1 MAAGLPMIIKEAS
14 QGTIEQMPRNEQA
27 RKRDERVIDTGPARA
42 ALQALSA
49 EARSQQHIGLADRLE
64 KAAAGVR
71 APQSNTRTRTVT
83 LPSGV
88 EGSLVQMV
96 PHRKLTD
103 LVLPPHATAEIQ
115 EFIDEYAEI
124 ALLRSHGLEP
134 RHKVLLVGPPGT
146 GKTSLAEVLAAEL
159 NLPFLVVRYDGLI
172 ASYLGET
179 ASRLRKLTDFVSQRP
194 CVVFFDEF
202 DTVGKERGD
211 AQETGEIK
219 RVVSSLLLQM
229 DSIPSHCVIVCATNH
244 PELLDR
250 AVWRRF
256 ELRLEVPLPGR
267 DEIGRWFRRLVKDF
281 GGKCNV
287 SESLFVESLLGMNF
301 SDIESFTLDIRRKLV
316 LSRGRVSPDQAIQTA
331 LAKLEQT
338 NSHLGDAENSQPSY
352 RSNPAHPA
360 RAKKNQKRKKDDS
373 AEGTLI

>member
-1 MAAGLPMIIKEAS
+1 M
-14 QGTIEQMPRNEQA
+14 
-27 RKRDERVIDTGPARA
+27 IDTGPARA
-42 ALQALSA
+42 ALQALTT
-49 EARSQQHIGLADRLE
+49 EARAQQHLGLADRLD
-64 KAAAGVR
+64 KAASGTR
-71 APQSNTRTRTVT
+71 APQGNTRARSATI
-83 LPSGV
+83 PASV
-88 EGSLVQMV
+88 EGSLVQV
-96 PHRKLTD
+96 NARRKLKD
-103 LVLPPHATAEIQ
+103 LVLPPHATMEIR

-124 ALLRSHGLEP
+124 TLLRSHGLEP

-146 GKTSLAEVLAAEL
+146 GKTSLAEVFATEL
-159 NLPFLVVRYDGLI
+159 ELPFLVVRYDGLI

-179 ASRLRKLTDFVSQRP
+179 ATRLRKLTDYVSQRP

-267 DEIGRWFRRLVKDF
+267 DEIAQWFRRLVKDF
-281 GGKCNV
+281 GSKCNV
-287 SESLFVESLLGMNF
+287 SEKNFVDSLIGKNF
-301 SDIESFTLDIRRKLV
+301 SDIESFTLDIRRKIV
-316 LSRGRVSPDQAIQTA
+316 LSRGSVSPDQAIQAA
-331 LAKLEQT
+331 LVKLEQRK
-338 NSHLGDAENSQPSY
+338 SHLGEAENRQPSDS
-352 RSNPAHPA
+352 SNSSHSAST
-360 RAKKNQKRKKDDS
+360 KKNQRRKKDDS
-373 AEGTLI
+373 ASGTLI

>member
-1 MAAGLPMIIKEAS
+1 MIMQEAS
-14 QGTIEQMPRNEQA
+14 QRTIEQMPRNEPA
-27 RKRDERVIDTGPARA
+27 RKRNDPVIDTGPARA

-49 EARSQQHIGLADRLE
+49 EARSQQHLGLADRLE
-64 KAAAGVR
+64 KTVEGGR
-71 APQSNTRTRTVT
+71 NGRTRSVS
-83 LPSGV
+83 LPSVV
-88 EGSLVQMV
+88 EASLVQMT
-96 PHRKLTD
+96 PKRKLAD
-103 LVLPPHATAEIQ
+103 LVLSPDITAEIR
-115 EFIDEYAEI
+115 EFIEEYADI

-134 RHKVLLVGPPGT
+134 RHKILLVGPPGT
-146 GKTSLAEVLAAEL
+146 GKTSLAEVLASEM

-179 ASRLRKLTDFVSQRP
+179 ATRLRKLTDFVSQRP

-256 ELRLEVPLPGR
+256 ELRLDVPLPSR
-267 DEIGRWFRRLVKDF
+267 DEIGRWFQRLVKDF
-281 GGKCNV
+281 GIEANV
-287 SESLFVESLLGMNF
+287 SEKSFVESLHGMNF
-301 SDIESFTLDIRRKLV
+301 SDIESFTLNIRRKVV
-316 LSRGRVSPDQAIQTA
+316 LSRGRVSPDEAIQMA
-331 LAKLEQT
+331 LTKLEKS
-338 NSHLGDAENSQPSY
+338 NSHLGGAENSKPTDSTN
-352 RSNPAHPA
+352 SPHPA
-360 RAKKNQKRKKDDS
+360 RAKKNQKRKAADS
-373 AEGTLI
+373 AKGTLI

>member
-1 MAAGLPMIIKEAS
+1 MAAGLPMIIQEAS
-14 QGTIEQMPRNEQA
+14 QRTIEQMPRNEPA
-27 RKRDERVIDTGPARA
+27 GKRNEPAIDTGPARA

-49 EARSQQHIGLADRLE
+49 EARSQQHLGLADRLE
-64 KAAAGVR
+64 KAAGGSRNA
-71 APQSNTRTRTVT
+71 RTRTVS
-83 LPSGV
+83 LPSGI
-88 EGSLVQMV
+88 EGSLVQMA
-96 PHRKLTD
+96 PKRKLVD
-103 LVLPPHATAEIQ
+103 LVLSPETTAEIR

-146 GKTSLAEVLAAEL
+146 GKTSLAEVLASEM

-179 ASRLRKLTDFVSQRP
+179 ATRLRKLTDFVSQRP

-287 SESLFVESLLGMNF
+287 SENLFVESLLGMNF
-301 SDIESFTLDIRRKLV
+301 SDIESFTLNIRRKIV
-316 LSRGRVSPDQAIQTA
+316 LSRGRVSPDEAIQTA
-331 LAKLEQT
+331 LAKLEKHS
-338 NSHLGDAENSQPSY
+338 SHLGDAENSKPSD
-352 RSNPAHPA
+352 SPNSPHTA
-360 RAKKNQKRKKDDS
+360 RAKKNQKRKTPDS
-373 AEGTLI
+373 AKGTLI